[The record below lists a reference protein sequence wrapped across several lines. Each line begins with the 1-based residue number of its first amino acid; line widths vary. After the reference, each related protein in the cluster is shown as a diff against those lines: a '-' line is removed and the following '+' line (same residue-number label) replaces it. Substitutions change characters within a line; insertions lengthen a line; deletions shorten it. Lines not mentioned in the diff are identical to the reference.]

1 MGRHDD
7 IQNVSPEEWGHAV
20 AQSEFDYD
28 DSDEQEEVVL
38 EREELTIERIQEMLD
53 NRQFK
58 ELKEEL
64 ENNMYPVDL
73 ADILEEVN
81 EKQLVLIFR
90 LLVKEEAA
98 ETFTYMN
105 SDLREVLIN
114 ALTDSEL
121 EEVMEEMYLDDTV
134 DVLEEMPANVV
145 DRLLMVTDEEKRL
158 QINQLLQYPEDSA
171 GSIMNVDYIALN
183 KEMTVEEAILKIRQV
198 GLNRETIYTCYVTEK
213 RRLIGV
219 VDIKDLLTTGESR
232 LIEEIMETNMLYAR
246 TTDDQ
251 EEVAMIINKYGL
263 IALPIVDHEMC
274 MVGIVTVDDAMIVL
288 QEETDED
295 ISIMAGMSPN
305 EESYFGTTIIEHV
318 KSRLPWLLF
327 LMLSATVTQMIM
339 NSYEA
344 ALAVMPQL
352 AGFIPMLTGTGG
364 NCGSQS
370 STLVIR
376 GLAVGEIEFRD
387 LIKVVWK
394 EVRIAVCISLILSV
408 VNGIRIVLMGQG
420 DATMAL
426 TIGLTMACTV
436 IIAKVVGCTLPLIA
450 KKVGLDPAIM
460 ATPLISTL
468 VDISTI
474 SVYFA
479 IVSAVFK
486 L

>member
-1 MGRHDD
+1 MT
-7 IQNVSPEEWGHAV
+7 E
-20 AQSEFDYD
+20 
-28 DSDEQEEVVL
+28 
-38 EREELTIERIQEMLD
+38 ERILQMLD
-53 NRQFK
+53 ERKFK

-73 ADILEEVN
+73 AELMEDFTQ
-81 EKQLVLIFR
+81 KQLVMVFR
-90 LLVKEEAA
+90 LLAKEEAA
-98 ETFTYMN
+98 ETFAEMD
-105 SDLREVLIN
+105 SDMREMLIGG
-114 ALTDSEL
+114 LTDSEL

-145 DRLLMVTDEEKRL
+145 DRLLMATDEETRQ

-171 GSIMNVDYIALN
+171 GSVMNVDYIALR
-183 KEMTVEEAILKIRQV
+183 KEMTVADSILKIRQV
-198 GLNRETIYTCYVTEK
+198 GLNKETIYTCYVTEK
-213 RRLIGV
+213 RKLIGM
-219 VDIKDLLTTGESR
+219 VDVKELLTTSESKT
-232 LIEEIMETNMLYAR
+232 IEEIMDTNLLYAH

-251 EEVAMIINKYGL
+251 EEVAQIISKYDL

-274 MVGIVTVDDAMIVL
+274 MVGIVTVDDAMEVL
-288 QEETDED
+288 EEETTED
-295 ISIMAGMSPN
+295 ISIMAGVNPSDD
-305 EESYFGTTIIEHV
+305 SYFETSVLEHV

-339 NSYEA
+339 NHYES

-376 GLAVGEIEFRD
+376 GISVGEIEFGD
-387 LIKVVWK
+387 LFKVIFK
-394 EVRIAVCISLILSV
+394 EVRVAVLISLILSV
-408 VNGIRIVLMGQG
+408 VNGIRIIIMGQG
-420 DATMAL
+420 DVMIAV
-426 TIGLTMACTV
+426 TIGLTMACTIV
-436 IIAKVVGCTLPLIA
+436 IAKVVGCTLPLLA
-450 KKVGLDPAIM
+450 EKVGLDPAIM

-479 IVSAVFK
+479 IVSAVFS

>member
-1 MGRHDD
+1 MGEEKRTETPQTQEEQD
-7 IQNVSPEEWGHAV
+7 IQEW
-20 AQSEFDYD
+20 ENPD
-28 DSDEQEEVVL
+28 D
-38 EREELTIERIQEMLD
+38 RRRLTEDVILDMLD
-53 NRQFK
+53 HKQYK

-73 ADILEEVN
+73 ADILEEFDQ
-81 EKQLVLIFR
+81 KHLVMVFR
-90 LLVKEEAA
+90 LLAKEEAA

-105 SDLREVLIN
+105 SDMRELLIN

-145 DRLLMVTDEEKRL
+145 DRLLLATDEETRA

-171 GSIMNVDYIALN
+171 GSVMNVDYIALR
-183 KEMTVEEAILKIRQV
+183 KEMTVAESILKIRQV
-198 GLNRETIYTCYVTEK
+198 GINKETIYTCYVTEK
-213 RRLIGV
+213 RKLIGQ
-219 VDIKDLLTTGESR
+219 VDVKELLTTGESKT
-232 LIEEIMETNMLYAR
+232 IEEIMDTNLLYAH

-251 EEVAMIINKYGL
+251 EDVANIINKYGL
-263 IALPIVDHEMC
+263 IALPIVDHEFC
-274 MVGIVTVDDAMIVL
+274 MVGIVTVDDAMAVL
-288 QEETDED
+288 QEETTED
-295 ISIMAGMSPN
+295 ISIMAGVNPSA
-305 EESYFGTTIIEHV
+305 ETYFGTTILEHV

-327 LMLSATVTQMIM
+327 LMLSATITQMIM
-339 NSYEA
+339 NSYES
-344 ALAVMPQL
+344 ALAVMPQI

-376 GLAVGEIEFRD
+376 GLAVGEIEFAD
-387 LIKVVWK
+387 LFKVIWK
-394 EVRIAVCISLILSV
+394 EVRIAVCISVVLAV
-408 VNGIRIVLMGQG
+408 VNGLRILVMGQG
-420 DATMAL
+420 DALVAL
-426 TIGLTMACTV
+426 TIGVTMACTV
-436 IIAKVVGCTLPLIA
+436 IIAKVVGCTLPLVA
-450 KKVGLDPAIM
+450 KRVGLDPAIM

-479 IVSAVFK
+479 IVSYVFH

>member
-1 MGRHDD
+1 MGEEKRTETPQTQEEQD
-7 IQNVSPEEWGHAV
+7 IQEW
-20 AQSEFDYD
+20 ENPD
-28 DSDEQEEVVL
+28 D
-38 EREELTIERIQEMLD
+38 RRRLTEDVILDMLD
-53 NRQFK
+53 HKQYK

-73 ADILEEVN
+73 ADILEEFDQ
-81 EKQLVLIFR
+81 KHLVMVFR
-90 LLVKEEAA
+90 LLAKEEAA

-105 SDLREVLIN
+105 SDMRELLTN

-145 DRLLMVTDEEKRL
+145 DRLLLATDEETRA

-171 GSIMNVDYIALN
+171 GSVMNVDYIALR
-183 KEMTVEEAILKIRQV
+183 KEMTVAESILKIRQV
-198 GLNRETIYTCYVTEK
+198 GINKETIYTCYVTEK
-213 RRLIGV
+213 RKLIGQ
-219 VDIKDLLTTGESR
+219 VDVKELLTTSESKT
-232 LIEEIMETNMLYAR
+232 IEEIMDTNLLYAH

-251 EEVAMIINKYGL
+251 EDVANIINKYGL
-263 IALPIVDHEMC
+263 IALPIVDHEFC
-274 MVGIVTVDDAMIVL
+274 MVGIVTVDDAMAVL
-288 QEETDED
+288 QEETTED
-295 ISIMAGMSPN
+295 ISIMAGVNPS
-305 EESYFGTTIIEHV
+305 EETYFGTTILEHV

-327 LMLSATVTQMIM
+327 LMLSATITQMIM
-339 NSYEA
+339 NSYES
-344 ALAVMPQL
+344 ALAVMPQI

-376 GLAVGEIEFRD
+376 GLAVGEIEFAD
-387 LIKVVWK
+387 LFKVIWK
-394 EVRIAVCISLILSV
+394 EVRIAVCISVVLAV
-408 VNGIRIVLMGQG
+408 VNGLRILVMGQG
-420 DATMAL
+420 DALVAL
-426 TIGLTMACTV
+426 TIGVTMACTV
-436 IIAKVVGCTLPLIA
+436 IIAKVVGCTLPLVA
-450 KKVGLDPAIM
+450 KRVGLDPAIM

-479 IVSAVFK
+479 IVSYVFH